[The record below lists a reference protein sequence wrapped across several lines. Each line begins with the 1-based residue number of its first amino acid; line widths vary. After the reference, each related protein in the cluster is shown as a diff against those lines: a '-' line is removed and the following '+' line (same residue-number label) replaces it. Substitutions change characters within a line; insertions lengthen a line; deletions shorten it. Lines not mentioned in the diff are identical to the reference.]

1 MPLTALKVK
10 NARPGRH
17 ADAHGLY
24 LVVQPSGTRSWML
37 RHQYKGRR
45 RDFGLGPVHD
55 LSLADAR
62 IAAMDIRK
70 MVRAGLDPVVE
81 RGLKRVSRPTFE
93 VVARKCYESLRK
105 GWKDRRNASWIS
117 SFDNHVFPLIGARRV
132 DEIDSKAVLGVM
144 EPIWTSIPDTARRIL
159 QRIGVVLD
167 YAHIKGMIPQPVS
180 LRSVRKGLP
189 RQDRRVEH
197 RQAMA
202 YGDVP
207 ALMAKLVALPLSV
220 GRDALKLAVL
230 TATRSGEVRGAVWG
244 EFDLDKAIWSIPAAR
259 MKMKEPHVVPLT
271 EPALTLL
278 RRLRDERL
286 ALDGEIL
293 PDRIVFT
300 HYGARA
306 ISDVTML
313 KVLRDMK
320 IEGITVHGFRSSFAD
335 WAAEQTNVAKDVVEK
350 ALAHKI
356 PNAVEAAYRRTDYF
370 EKRRDLMALWSTFAT
385 KESRI

>member
-10 NARPGRH
+10 KAGPGRH
-17 ADAHGLY
+17 ADIHGLY
-24 LVVQPSGTRSWML
+24 LVVQPSGARSWML
-37 RHQYKGRR
+37 RCQHKGRR
-45 RDFGLGPVHD
+45 RDFGLGPAHD
-55 LSLADAR
+55 VSLADAR
-62 IAAMDIRK
+62 SSAMDIRK

-81 RGLKRVSRPTFE
+81 RGLKRPSRPTFE

-117 SFDNHVFPLIGARRV
+117 SFDRHVFPLIGAKRV
-132 DEIDSKAVLGVM
+132 DEVDSKAVLGVM
-144 EPIWTSIPDTARRIL
+144 EPIWTTIPDTARRIL

-167 YAHIKGMIPQPVS
+167 YAHIKGMIPQPIS

-189 RQDRRVEH
+189 RHDRRVEH
-197 RQAMA
+197 RQAMP
-202 YGDVP
+202 YKEEP
-207 ALMAKLVALPLSV
+207 AFMAKLMALPPSV
-220 GRDALKLAVL
+220 GRDALKLTVL

-244 EFDLDKAIWSIPAAR
+244 EFDLDEAIWSIPAER

-271 EPALTLL
+271 EPAVTLL
-278 RRLRDERL
+278 RRLREEQL
-286 ALDGEIL
+286 ALDGEIR

-320 IEGITVHGFRSSFAD
+320 IEGATVHGFRSSFAD
-335 WAAEQTNVAKDVVEK
+335 WAAEQTNVAKEVVEK
-350 ALAHKI
+350 ALAHKVS
-356 PNAVEAAYRRTDYF
+356 NAVEAAYRRTDF
-370 EKRRDLMALWSTFAT
+370 FDKRRALMEVWAGFT
-385 KESRI
+385 K

>member
-10 NARPGRH
+10 NAGPGRH

-24 LVVQPSGTRSWML
+24 LVVQPSGTRSWLL

-45 RDFGLGPVHD
+45 RDFGLGPAHD
-55 LSLADAR
+55 VSLADAR
-62 IAAMDIRK
+62 IAAMEIRK
-70 MVRAGLDPVVE
+70 MVRAGLDPAAE
-81 RGLKRVSRPTFE
+81 RCLKRPSRPNFE
-93 VVARKCYESLRK
+93 EVARKCYESLRK

-117 SFDNHVFPLIGARRV
+117 CFDNHVFPLIGTKRV
-132 DEIDSKAVLGVM
+132 DEIDCKAVLGVM
-144 EPIWTSIPDTARRIL
+144 EPMWTTIPDTARRIL

-167 YAHIKGMIPQPVS
+167 YAHIKGMIPQPIS

-202 YGDVP
+202 YKDVP
-207 ALMAKLVALPLSV
+207 AFMAKLMVLPPSV
-220 GRDALKLAVL
+220 GRDALKLTVL

-259 MKMKEPHVVPLT
+259 MKMKEAHVVPLSA
-271 EPALTLL
+271 PVVALLL
-278 RRLRDERL
+278 RLRQEQQE
-286 ALDGEIL
+286 LDGDIK
-293 PDRIVFT
+293 PDRVLFS
-300 HYGARA
+300 HYGARP

-313 KVLRDMK
+313 KVLRDMG

-335 WAAEQTNVAKDVVEK
+335 WAAEQTNVPKEVVEK
-350 ALAHKI
+350 VLAHKV
-356 PNAVEAAYRRTDYF
+356 PNAVEAAYRRTDF
-370 EKRRDLMALWSTFAT
+370 LDKRRALMMKWAAFVCVQWPV
-385 KESRI
+385 